1 MKKKIVAF
9 LVIFI
14 VGIGIVN
21 SRTDFFLNIE
31 RYIPQLGKYTL
42 ITQMS
47 SDFSVKLS
55 EITSIIPTPSEI
67 IAYIKN
73 EELPID
79 PEDIAKNAYIA
90 DSPMLSFY
98 PDENI
103 SVQVFED
110 GSKINIFGITNS
122 PQKKHLV
129 INFDDKNET
138 IEQATIAVS
147 SDGIFNKSI
156 KIPQTDDDKLK
167 VTIYNGH
174 KPYGEFKSW
183 VLNVVSLN
191 KDETGRWH
199 IATSPVYEKNR
210 ELYEADKSIS
220 DALKTTPS
228 IQSDRESIRSIATQV
243 SAGAQTEYDKA
254 VALHDWVCSYM
265 YYDIDNLDS
274 PTTPPF
280 YADEIIRT
288 QRAVCLGF
296 ATLYASL
303 CRSIDIPCNVVSGYA
318 LGVGADTEWT
328 DETAAT
334 EYQNHAWNEVYVDG
348 RWVIVDT
355 TWDTANKIQNG
366 EKIKGEEVSH
376 LYFDS
381 NLQFFSQNHKIIEYQ
396 KRS

>member
-1 MKKKIVAF
+1 MKKKFVTF
-9 LVIFI
+9 VVIFVI
-14 VGIGIVN
+14 AIGVVN
-21 SRTDFFLNIE
+21 SKTDFFLNIE
-31 RYIPQLGKYTL
+31 RYIPALEKYSL
-42 ITQMS
+42 VTQMS

-55 EITSIIPTPSEI
+55 EITSIIPTPSQI

-79 PEDIAKNAYIA
+79 PEDVAKNAYIA
-90 DSPMLSFY
+90 NSPMLSFY

-103 SVQVFED
+103 SVQVVEG
-110 GSKINIFGITNS
+110 GSKLNVFGITKS
-122 PQKKHLV
+122 PQKNYLV
-129 INFDDKNET
+129 VNFDTENDT
-138 IEQATIAVS
+138 VEQSTIAVS
-147 SDGIFNKSI
+147 SDGIFNKNI
-156 KIPQTDDDKLK
+156 KIPQTDEDTLK
-167 VTIYNGH
+167 ITIYNGH
-174 KPYGEFKSW
+174 KEFGEFKSW
-183 VLNVVSLN
+183 VLNVISLN
-191 KDETGRWH
+191 KDETGKWN
-199 IATSPVYEKNR
+199 IATSPVYEENR
-210 ELYEADKSIS
+210 ALYEADKSIS
-220 DALKTTPS
+220 DALRTTPS
-228 IQSDRESIRSIATQV
+228 IQSDRESIKSIAAQVTQ
-243 SAGAQTEYDKA
+243 GKTTDYDKA

-328 DETAAT
+328 DETIAT
-334 EYQNHAWNEVYVDG
+334 SYQNHAWNEVYVDG

-355 TWDTANKIQNG
+355 TWDTANKIENG

>member
-21 SRTDFFLNIE
+21 SKTDFFLNIE
-31 RYIPQLGKYTL
+31 RYIPQLEKYTL

-79 PEDIAKNAYIA
+79 PEDVAKNAYIA

-110 GSKINIFGITNS
+110 GSKLNVFGITRS
-122 PQKKHLV
+122 PQKNYLV

-156 KIPQTDDDKLK
+156 KIPQTDEDRLK

-191 KDETGRWH
+191 KDETGRWS
-199 IATSPVYEKNR
+199 ISTSPVYEKNR
-210 ELYEADKSIS
+210 QLYEADKSIS

-243 SAGAQTEYDKA
+243 SAGAETEYDKA

-328 DETAAT
+328 DETVDT

-348 RWVIVDT
+348 RWVVVDT
-355 TWDTANKIQNG
+355 TWDTANKIENG